1 MNAVNNPEVEWQ
13 VRRIPLDAIQVD
25 PTVQQRAAGTS
36 QDVVDE
42 YAEAMRNGVAFPP
55 IDVFG
60 NDDGPFHVGDGFH
73 RLKAHLLAHP
83 DVKDIE
89 CRVHRGDR
97 DDALLFAC
105 GANAEHGL
113 RRSRS
118 DKVKAVSTLIGSERC
133 SGWSDR
139 EIARQCGVS
148 HPFVAAVRR
157 ELETFPDAGAEQAAA
172 AETTPAPN
180 TAAPVRRRTV
190 RRGGR
195 RYNMD
200 TARIGRG
207 RSHPQDE
214 VAKLKRALERF
225 QRTLSAAS
233 ERARNTFVQHYRED
247 IMALAIPPDP
257 PNPEPPNSEPP
268 NPEAPDPEA
277 ADPEPI
283 SAELQSST
291 VPPARARAYGVG
303 KTSRLTRGSA
313 PNRSHKNA
321 PGRHRFSSNNQ
332 PAKRGRPKGS
342 QNTLGLNLRQI
353 ILEAGENVGNVGIDK
368 DGNRINGEGG
378 MLGYI
383 EWLARNEPR
392 AYGVLLRAN
401 MPAEIRATMVL
412 KPMLTRDEALAE
424 MRARGLQTEWIEH
437 LLKVNDELGPDDEPN
452 PYDRP
457 VIDLKP
463 EPPAESAK

>member
-1 MNAVNNPEVEWQ
+1 MNAVNNPDVEWQ
-13 VRRIPLDAIQVD
+13 VRRIPLESIRVD

-42 YAEAMRNGVAFPP
+42 YAEAIRNGVAFPP
-55 IDVFG
+55 IVVFG
-60 NDDGPFHVGDGFH
+60 YADGPFYVGDGFH

-89 CRVHRGDR
+89 CRVHPGDR

-118 DKVKAVSTLIGSERC
+118 DKVKAVTTLIRSERC

-172 AETTPAPN
+172 TEPTPAPN

-190 RRGGR
+190 KRHGG

-207 RSHPQDE
+207 RSQPRDE
-214 VAKLKRALERF
+214 VAKLKRAFERF
-225 QRTLSAAS
+225 QKALDGAS
-233 ERARNTFVQHYRED
+233 EPARQTFVEHCREE
-247 IMALAIPPDP
+247 IMAIAITP
-257 PNPEPPNSEPP
+257 EPP

-277 ADPEPI
+277 ANPKRPSPVEV
-283 SAELQSST
+283 ESSM
-291 VPPARARAYGVG
+291 VPPARARAYPVG
-303 KTSRLTRGSA
+303 KIPRLTRGSA
-313 PNRSHKNA
+313 PNKSHKNA
-321 PGRHRFSSNNQ
+321 PGRHRFSSDNQ

-342 QNTLGLNLRQI
+342 LNMLGLNLRQI
-353 ILEAGENVGNVGIDK
+353 IMEAGENVGNVGIDK

-378 MLGYI
+378 MLGYV

-392 AYGVLLRAN
+392 TYGVLLRAN
-401 MPAEIRATMVL
+401 VPAEIRATMTL
-412 KPMLTRDEALAE
+412 KRMLTRDEALAE
-424 MRARGLQTEWIEH
+424 MRARGLQTEWIEN
-437 LLKVNDELGPDDEPN
+437 LYKVDDELGPDDEPN
-452 PYDRP
+452 PYDHE

-463 EPPAESAK
+463 EPAAGGAK